1 MAQKPLSQLRKGET
15 ARIHAFLDEAIALKL
30 LEMGCL
36 PQALISLLRT
46 APLGDPLC
54 VVVGDYVLA
63 LRRRDADTVLVELT
77 A

>member
-1 MAQKPLSQLRKGET
+1 MTQKPLSRLRKGEI
-15 ARIHAFLDEAIALKL
+15 ARIHSFLDEAIALKL

-36 PQALISLLRT
+36 PQAPISLLRT

-63 LRRRDADTVLVELT
+63 LRRRDADTVLVELM